1 MADKHTLAFEIGVE
15 EIPAFDLDSA
25 NKQLEKMVPAAFAD
39 ARIPFDSIEIH
50 SSPRRL
56 IVMAYGVAD
65 ATEALVEEYKGP
77 AAKIA
82 FDADGN
88 PTKAAIG
95 FARGKGLDPENL
107 ERREVNGTE
116 YVFATK
122 NIPATP
128 VADLL
133 PEVLTGFITAIKWPR
148 SCRWAA
154 YREYFVRPVRWI
166 VAMLNDVVLPVSFA
180 GAASDNF
187 TMGHR
192 VLAPGKHTVDTAAN
206 LLNVVRAAYVIP
218 TQAERERIIREGV
231 AAIEAETGFTADLP
245 AKTLLEVVNLSE
257 YPQPLVSTFDE
268 EFLQVPE
275 EIIVDAML
283 MHQRYFP
290 LYDAAGKLTNKF
302 IIVSNGNP
310 ECAATIIDGNER
322 VVRARLDDA
331 KFFYEED
338 LKHPLESYI
347 EKLDKVVFQESLGT
361 VRQKAERL
369 EKLAGALSADAQ
381 LSAADA
387 ARRRSAPRAC
397 ARPTWSPTP
406 SSSSPASRASWAA
419 TTPPPPGK
427 RPQVAQRHRPSITS
441 PRFAGDALPDTD
453 GGPAWSPWPTSSTP
467 SAACSPVGQ
476 GPTGSSDPFALRR
489 SAIGIV
495 NHARGGPAHRRS
507 LAAVDESLA
516 SYAAPGRRLRPRAA
530 VRAEV
535 ADFFVTRTKV
545 MLRDA
550 GRHRRRHRRR
560 AGRGRGGACW
570 SSAQRARALEAARAK
585 RCAKRST
592 TWPRPTP
599 ARTTCASPKLG
610 EDVDDS
616 LLTDPERALASARG
630 QPPSR
635 RVAAALVVRRLRGR
649 AVPGCAALRAP
660 IDGFFADV
668 MVMDEDAALR
678 DNRLR
683 LLNRFVAVFANV
695 ADFGRSWRNR
705 SRATVAGFSQTA
717 ERLVR
722 CEAPTHLAC
731 FARRRKL
738 AYRSTLRLPP
748 AGGRSGTAA
757 ASPLTLQGTSL
768 EGGRDARRVRRH
780 TRTPRPLPT
789 IHVVSDSVGLDGTG
803 GGPCRRRP
811 VRRHEPQ
818 HRGAAPCALVRG
830 GQAASSPSTARLHQP
845 PVRRRAPAR
854 LLHAGRRRP
863 APSRCADYC
872 ESASTTWWRST
883 S

>member
-39 ARIPFDSIEIH
+39 ARIPYDSIEIH

-65 ATEALVEEYKGP
+65 VTEALVEEYKGP

-95 FARGKGLDPENL
+95 FARGKGLSPESL

-133 PEVLTGFITAIKWPR
+133 PDVLAGFITAIKWPR

-166 VAMLNDVVLPVSFA
+166 VAMLDDVVLPVSFA
-180 GAASDNF
+180 GAESSNF

-206 LLNVVRAAYVIP
+206 LLDVIRAAYVIP

-369 EKLAGALSADAQ
+369 EKLACALSADAQ

-387 ARRRSAPRAC
+387 ADAKRA
-397 ARPTWSPTP
+397 ARLCKADLVTNAVIEFTSVQGVMG
-406 SSSSPASRASWAA
+406 SYYAAASGE
-419 TTPPPPGK
+419 T
-427 RPQVAQRHRPSITS
+427 PQVAQAIGQHYQ
-441 PRFAGDALPDTD
+441 PRFAGDALPDTTVGKLVALAD
-453 GGPAWSPWPTSSTP
+453 KLDTICGLFA
-467 SAACSPVGQ
+467 VGQ

-495 NHARGGPAHRRS
+495 NMLEAGLPIS
-507 LAAVDESLA
+507 LAAAIDESLA
-516 SYAAPGRRLRPRAA
+516 SFAAQGVAFDAAA

-535 ADFFVTRTKV
+535 VDFFVTRTKV

-550 GRHRRRHRRR
+550 GVNADTIDAVLA
-560 AGRGRGGACW
+560 AGVEEPAVI
-570 SSAQRARALEAARAK
+570 SQRAHALEDARAND
-585 RCAKRST
+585 AET
-592 TWPRPTP
+592 FDNLATAY
-599 ARTTCASPKLG
+599 ARANNLRKPELG
-610 EDVDDS
+610 EDVDDA
-616 LLTDPERALASARG
+616 LLTDPERALAGAVATAE
-630 QPPSR
+630 QA
-635 RVAAALVVRRLRGR
+635 VAAALESDDFAAALSQL
-649 AVPGCAALRAP
+649 AALRAP

-695 ADFGRSWRNR
+695 ADFGKMAKS
-705 SRATVAGFSQTA
+705 
-717 ERLVR
+717 
-722 CEAPTHLAC
+722 
-731 FARRRKL
+731 K
-738 AYRSTLRLPP
+738 
-748 AGGRSGTAA
+748 
-757 ASPLTLQGTSL
+757 
-768 EGGRDARRVRRH
+768 
-780 TRTPRPLPT
+780 
-789 IHVVSDSVGLDGTG
+789 
-803 GGPCRRRP
+803 
-811 VRRHEPQ
+811 
-818 HRGAAPCALVRG
+818 
-830 GQAASSPSTARLHQP
+830 
-845 PVRRRAPAR
+845 
-854 LLHAGRRRP
+854 
-863 APSRCADYC
+863 
-872 ESASTTWWRST
+872 
-883 S
+883 

>member
-39 ARIPFDSIEIH
+39 ARIPYDSIEIH

-95 FARGKGLDPENL
+95 FARGKGLSPESL

-133 PEVLTGFITAIKWPR
+133 PDVLAGFITAIKWPR

-166 VAMLNDVVLPVSFA
+166 VAMLDDVVLPVSFA
-180 GAASDNF
+180 GAESSNF

-206 LLNVVRAAYVIP
+206 LLDVIRAAYVIP

-387 ARRRSAPRAC
+387 ADAQRA
-397 ARPTWSPTP
+397 ARLCKADLVTNAVIEFTSVQGVMG
-406 SSSSPASRASWAA
+406 SHYAAASGE
-419 TTPPPPGK
+419 T
-427 RPQVAQRHRPSITS
+427 PQVAQAIGQHYQ
-441 PRFAGDALPDTD
+441 PRFAGDALPDTTVGQLVALAD
-453 GGPAWSPWPTSSTP
+453 KLDTICGLFA
-467 SAACSPVGQ
+467 VGQ

-495 NHARGGPAHRRS
+495 NMLEAGLPIS
-507 LAAVDESLA
+507 LAAAIDESLA
-516 SYAAPGRRLRPRAA
+516 SFATQGVAFDAAA

-535 ADFFVTRTKV
+535 VDFFVTRTKV

-550 GRHRRRHRRR
+550 GVNADTIDAVLA
-560 AGRGRGGACW
+560 AGVEEPAVV
-570 SSAQRARALEAARAK
+570 SQRAHALEDARAND
-585 RCAKRST
+585 AET
-592 TWPRPTP
+592 FDNLATAY
-599 ARTTCASPKLG
+599 ARANNLRKPELG
-610 EDVDDS
+610 EDVDDA
-616 LLTDPERALASARG
+616 LLTEPERALAGAVATAEQAVASALA
-630 QPPSR
+630 SDDF
-635 RVAAALVVRRLRGR
+635 AAALSQL
-649 AVPGCAALRAP
+649 AALRAP

-695 ADFGRSWRNR
+695 ADFGKMAKS
-705 SRATVAGFSQTA
+705 
-717 ERLVR
+717 
-722 CEAPTHLAC
+722 
-731 FARRRKL
+731 K
-738 AYRSTLRLPP
+738 
-748 AGGRSGTAA
+748 
-757 ASPLTLQGTSL
+757 
-768 EGGRDARRVRRH
+768 
-780 TRTPRPLPT
+780 
-789 IHVVSDSVGLDGTG
+789 
-803 GGPCRRRP
+803 
-811 VRRHEPQ
+811 
-818 HRGAAPCALVRG
+818 
-830 GQAASSPSTARLHQP
+830 
-845 PVRRRAPAR
+845 
-854 LLHAGRRRP
+854 
-863 APSRCADYC
+863 
-872 ESASTTWWRST
+872 
-883 S
+883 

>member
-39 ARIPFDSIEIH
+39 ARIPYDSIEIH

-95 FARGKGLDPENL
+95 FARGKGLSPENL

-133 PEVLTGFITAIKWPR
+133 PDVLAGFITAIKWPR

-166 VAMLNDVVLPVSFA
+166 VAMLDDVVLPVSFA
-180 GAASDNF
+180 GAESSNF

-206 LLNVVRAAYVIP
+206 LLDVIRAAYVIP

-369 EKLAGALSADAQ
+369 EKLACALSADAQ
-381 LSAADA
+381 LDAADA
-387 ARRRSAPRAC
+387 ADAKRA
-397 ARPTWSPTP
+397 ARLCKADLVTNAVIEFTSVQGVMG
-406 SSSSPASRASWAA
+406 SYYAAASGE
-419 TTPPPPGK
+419 T
-427 RPQVAQRHRPSITS
+427 PQVAQAIGQHYQ
-441 PRFAGDALPDTD
+441 PRFAGDALPDTTVGKLVALAD
-453 GGPAWSPWPTSSTP
+453 KLDTICGLFA
-467 SAACSPVGQ
+467 VGQ

-495 NHARGGPAHRRS
+495 NMLEAGLPIS
-507 LAAVDESLA
+507 LAAAIDESLA
-516 SYAAPGRRLRPRAA
+516 SFAAQGVAFDAAA

-535 ADFFVTRTKV
+535 VDFFVTRTKV

-550 GRHRRRHRRR
+550 GVNADTIDAVLA
-560 AGRGRGGACW
+560 AGVEEPAVI
-570 SSAQRARALEAARAK
+570 SQRAHALEDARAND
-585 RCAKRST
+585 AET
-592 TWPRPTP
+592 FDNLATAY
-599 ARTTCASPKLG
+599 ARANNLRKPELG
-610 EDVDDS
+610 EDVDDA
-616 LLTDPERALASARG
+616 LLTDPERALAGAVATAEQAVASALA
-630 QPPSR
+630 SDDF
-635 RVAAALVVRRLRGR
+635 AAALSQL
-649 AVPGCAALRAP
+649 AALRAP

-695 ADFGRSWRNR
+695 ADFGKMAKS
-705 SRATVAGFSQTA
+705 
-717 ERLVR
+717 
-722 CEAPTHLAC
+722 
-731 FARRRKL
+731 K
-738 AYRSTLRLPP
+738 
-748 AGGRSGTAA
+748 
-757 ASPLTLQGTSL
+757 
-768 EGGRDARRVRRH
+768 
-780 TRTPRPLPT
+780 
-789 IHVVSDSVGLDGTG
+789 
-803 GGPCRRRP
+803 
-811 VRRHEPQ
+811 
-818 HRGAAPCALVRG
+818 
-830 GQAASSPSTARLHQP
+830 
-845 PVRRRAPAR
+845 
-854 LLHAGRRRP
+854 
-863 APSRCADYC
+863 
-872 ESASTTWWRST
+872 
-883 S
+883 

>member
-1 MADKHTLAFEIGVE
+1 LRSTRALR
-15 EIPAFDLDSA
+15 P
-25 NKQLEKMVPAAFAD
+25 
-39 ARIPFDSIEIH
+39 R
-50 SSPRRL
+50 SPS
-56 IVMAYGVAD
+56 
-65 ATEALVEEYKGP
+65 T
-77 AAKIA
+77 
-82 FDADGN
+82 
-88 PTKAAIG
+88 PTAIG
-95 FARGKGLDPENL
+95 FARGKGLSPESL

-133 PEVLTGFITAIKWPR
+133 PDVLAGFITAIKWPR

-166 VAMLNDVVLPVSFA
+166 VAMLDDVVLPVSFA
-180 GAASDNF
+180 GAESSNF

-206 LLNVVRAAYVIP
+206 LLDVIRAAFVIP

-231 AAIEAETGFTADLP
+231 AAIESETGFTADLP

-369 EKLAGALSADAQ
+369 EKLACALSADAQ
-381 LSAADA
+381 LDAADA
-387 ARRRSAPRAC
+387 ADAKRA
-397 ARPTWSPTP
+397 ARLCKADLVTNAVIEFTSVQGVMG
-406 SSSSPASRASWAA
+406 SYYAAASGE
-419 TTPPPPGK
+419 T
-427 RPQVAQRHRPSITS
+427 PQVAQAIGQHYQ
-441 PRFAGDALPDTD
+441 PRFAGDALPDTTVGKLVALAD
-453 GGPAWSPWPTSSTP
+453 KLDTICGLFA
-467 SAACSPVGQ
+467 VGQ

-495 NHARGGPAHRRS
+495 NMLETGLLIS
-507 LAAVDESLA
+507 LAAAIDESLA
-516 SYAAPGRRLRPRAA
+516 SFAAQGVAFDAAA

-535 ADFFVTRTKV
+535 VDFFVTRTKV

-550 GRHRRRHRRR
+550 GISADTIDAVLA
-560 AGRGRGGACW
+560 AGVEEPAVI
-570 SSAQRARALEAARAK
+570 SQRAHALEDARAND
-585 RCAKRST
+585 AET
-592 TWPRPTP
+592 FDNLATAY
-599 ARTTCASPKLG
+599 ARANNLRKPELG
-610 EDVDDS
+610 EDVDDA
-616 LLTDPERALASARG
+616 LLTEPERALAGAVATAEQAVASALA
-630 QPPSR
+630 SDDF
-635 RVAAALVVRRLRGR
+635 AAALSQL
-649 AVPGCAALRAP
+649 AALRAP

-695 ADFGRSWRNR
+695 ADFGKMAKS
-705 SRATVAGFSQTA
+705 
-717 ERLVR
+717 
-722 CEAPTHLAC
+722 
-731 FARRRKL
+731 K
-738 AYRSTLRLPP
+738 
-748 AGGRSGTAA
+748 
-757 ASPLTLQGTSL
+757 
-768 EGGRDARRVRRH
+768 
-780 TRTPRPLPT
+780 
-789 IHVVSDSVGLDGTG
+789 
-803 GGPCRRRP
+803 
-811 VRRHEPQ
+811 
-818 HRGAAPCALVRG
+818 
-830 GQAASSPSTARLHQP
+830 
-845 PVRRRAPAR
+845 
-854 LLHAGRRRP
+854 
-863 APSRCADYC
+863 
-872 ESASTTWWRST
+872 
-883 S
+883 

>member
-39 ARIPFDSIEIH
+39 ARIPYDSIEIH

-95 FARGKGLDPENL
+95 FARGKGLSPENL

-133 PEVLTGFITAIKWPR
+133 PDVLAGFITAIKWPR

-166 VAMLNDVVLPVSFA
+166 VAMLDDVVLPVSYA
-180 GAASDNF
+180 GAESSNF

-192 VLAPGKHTVDTAAN
+192 VLAPGKHVVDTAAN
-206 LLNVVRAAYVIP
+206 LLDVIRAAYVIP

-290 LYDAAGKLTNKF
+290 LYDADGKLTNKF

-369 EKLAGALSADAQ
+369 EKLACALSADAQ

-387 ARRRSAPRAC
+387 ADAKRA
-397 ARPTWSPTP
+397 ARLCKADLVTNAVIEFTSVQGVMG
-406 SSSSPASRASWAA
+406 SYYAAASGE
-419 TTPPPPGK
+419 T
-427 RPQVAQRHRPSITS
+427 PQVAQAIGQHYQ
-441 PRFAGDALPDTD
+441 PRFAGDALPDTTVGKLVALAD
-453 GGPAWSPWPTSSTP
+453 KLDTICGLFA
-467 SAACSPVGQ
+467 VGQ

-495 NHARGGPAHRRS
+495 NMLEAGLPIS
-507 LAAVDESLA
+507 LAAAIDESLA
-516 SYAAPGRRLRPRAA
+516 SFAAQGVAFDAAA

-535 ADFFVTRTKV
+535 VDFFVTRTKV

-550 GRHRRRHRRR
+550 GVNADTIDAVLA
-560 AGRGRGGACW
+560 AGVEEPAVI
-570 SSAQRARALEAARAK
+570 SQRAHALEDARAND
-585 RCAKRST
+585 AET
-592 TWPRPTP
+592 FDNLATAY
-599 ARTTCASPKLG
+599 ARANNLRKPELG
-610 EDVDDS
+610 EDVDDA
-616 LLTDPERALASARG
+616 LLTEPERALAGAVATAEQAVASALA
-630 QPPSR
+630 SDDF
-635 RVAAALVVRRLRGR
+635 AAALSQL
-649 AVPGCAALRAP
+649 AALRAP

-695 ADFGRSWRNR
+695 ADFGKMAKS
-705 SRATVAGFSQTA
+705 
-717 ERLVR
+717 
-722 CEAPTHLAC
+722 
-731 FARRRKL
+731 K
-738 AYRSTLRLPP
+738 
-748 AGGRSGTAA
+748 
-757 ASPLTLQGTSL
+757 
-768 EGGRDARRVRRH
+768 
-780 TRTPRPLPT
+780 
-789 IHVVSDSVGLDGTG
+789 
-803 GGPCRRRP
+803 
-811 VRRHEPQ
+811 
-818 HRGAAPCALVRG
+818 
-830 GQAASSPSTARLHQP
+830 
-845 PVRRRAPAR
+845 
-854 LLHAGRRRP
+854 
-863 APSRCADYC
+863 
-872 ESASTTWWRST
+872 
-883 S
+883 

>member
-39 ARIPFDSIEIH
+39 ARIPYDSIEIH

-95 FARGKGLDPENL
+95 FARGKGLSPESL

-133 PEVLTGFITAIKWPR
+133 PDVLAGFITAIKWPR

-166 VAMLNDVVLPVSFA
+166 VAMLDDVVLPVSFA
-180 GAASDNF
+180 GAESSNF

-206 LLNVVRAAYVIP
+206 LLDVIRAAYVIP

-369 EKLAGALSADAQ
+369 EKLACALSADAQ

-387 ARRRSAPRAC
+387 ADAKRA
-397 ARPTWSPTP
+397 ARLCKADLVTNAVIEFTSVQGVMG
-406 SSSSPASRASWAA
+406 SYYAAASGE
-419 TTPPPPGK
+419 T
-427 RPQVAQRHRPSITS
+427 PQVAQAIGQHYQ
-441 PRFAGDALPDTD
+441 PRFAGDALPDTTVGKLVALAD
-453 GGPAWSPWPTSSTP
+453 KLDTICGLFA
-467 SAACSPVGQ
+467 VGQ

-495 NHARGGPAHRRS
+495 NMLEAGLAIS
-507 LAAVDESLA
+507 LAAAIDESLA
-516 SYAAPGRRLRPRAA
+516 SFAAQGVAFDAAA

-535 ADFFVTRTKV
+535 VDFFVTRTKV
-545 MLRDA
+545 MLRD
-550 GRHRRRHRRR
+550 
-560 AGRGRGGACW
+560 GGVNADTIDAVLAADVEEPAVI
-570 SSAQRARALEAARAK
+570 SQRAHALEDARAND
-585 RCAKRST
+585 AET
-592 TWPRPTP
+592 FDNLATAY
-599 ARTTCASPKLG
+599 ARANNLRKPELG
-610 EDVDDS
+610 EGVDDA
-616 LLTDPERALASARG
+616 LLTEPERALAGAVATAEQAVASALA
-630 QPPSR
+630 SDDF
-635 RVAAALVVRRLRGR
+635 AAALSQL
-649 AVPGCAALRAP
+649 AALRAP

-695 ADFGRSWRNR
+695 ADFGKMAKS
-705 SRATVAGFSQTA
+705 
-717 ERLVR
+717 
-722 CEAPTHLAC
+722 
-731 FARRRKL
+731 K
-738 AYRSTLRLPP
+738 
-748 AGGRSGTAA
+748 
-757 ASPLTLQGTSL
+757 
-768 EGGRDARRVRRH
+768 
-780 TRTPRPLPT
+780 
-789 IHVVSDSVGLDGTG
+789 
-803 GGPCRRRP
+803 
-811 VRRHEPQ
+811 
-818 HRGAAPCALVRG
+818 
-830 GQAASSPSTARLHQP
+830 
-845 PVRRRAPAR
+845 
-854 LLHAGRRRP
+854 
-863 APSRCADYC
+863 
-872 ESASTTWWRST
+872 
-883 S
+883 

>member
-39 ARIPFDSIEIH
+39 ARIPYDSIEIH

-95 FARGKGLDPENL
+95 FARGKGLSPESL

-133 PEVLTGFITAIKWPR
+133 PDVLAGFITAIKWPR

-166 VAMLNDVVLPVSFA
+166 VAMLDDVVLPVSFA
-180 GAASDNF
+180 GAESSNF

-206 LLNVVRAAYVIP
+206 LLDVIRAAYVIP

-369 EKLAGALSADAQ
+369 EKLACALSADAQ
-381 LSAADA
+381 LDAADA
-387 ARRRSAPRAC
+387 ADAKRA
-397 ARPTWSPTP
+397 ARLCKADLVTNAVIEFTSVQGVMG
-406 SSSSPASRASWAA
+406 SYYAAASGE
-419 TTPPPPGK
+419 T
-427 RPQVAQRHRPSITS
+427 PQVAQAIGQHYQ
-441 PRFAGDALPDTD
+441 PRFAGDALPDTTVGKLVALAD
-453 GGPAWSPWPTSSTP
+453 KLDTICGLFA
-467 SAACSPVGQ
+467 VGQ

-495 NHARGGPAHRRS
+495 NMLEAGLPIS
-507 LAAVDESLA
+507 LAAAIDESLA
-516 SYAAPGRRLRPRAA
+516 SFAAQGVAFDAAA

-535 ADFFVTRTKV
+535 VDFFVTRTKV

-550 GRHRRRHRRR
+550 GVNADTIDAVLA
-560 AGRGRGGACW
+560 AGVEEPAAI
-570 SSAQRARALEAARAK
+570 SQRAHALEDARAND
-585 RCAKRST
+585 AET
-592 TWPRPTP
+592 FDNLATAY
-599 ARTTCASPKLG
+599 ARANNLRKPELG
-610 EDVDDS
+610 EDVDDA
-616 LLTDPERALASARG
+616 LLTDPERALAGAVATAE
-630 QPPSR
+630 QA
-635 RVAAALVVRRLRGR
+635 VAAALESDDFAAALSQL
-649 AVPGCAALRAP
+649 AALRAP

-695 ADFGRSWRNR
+695 ADFGKMAKS
-705 SRATVAGFSQTA
+705 
-717 ERLVR
+717 
-722 CEAPTHLAC
+722 
-731 FARRRKL
+731 K
-738 AYRSTLRLPP
+738 
-748 AGGRSGTAA
+748 
-757 ASPLTLQGTSL
+757 
-768 EGGRDARRVRRH
+768 
-780 TRTPRPLPT
+780 
-789 IHVVSDSVGLDGTG
+789 
-803 GGPCRRRP
+803 
-811 VRRHEPQ
+811 
-818 HRGAAPCALVRG
+818 
-830 GQAASSPSTARLHQP
+830 
-845 PVRRRAPAR
+845 
-854 LLHAGRRRP
+854 
-863 APSRCADYC
+863 
-872 ESASTTWWRST
+872 
-883 S
+883 

>member
-39 ARIPFDSIEIH
+39 ARIPYDSIEIH

-95 FARGKGLDPENL
+95 FARGKGLSPESL

-133 PEVLTGFITAIKWPR
+133 PDVLAGFITAIKWPR

-166 VAMLNDVVLPVSFA
+166 VAMLDDVVLPVSFA
-180 GAASDNF
+180 GAESSNF

-206 LLNVVRAAYVIP
+206 LLDVIRAAYVIP

-310 ECAATIIDGNER
+310 ECAAPIIDGNER

-361 VRQKAERL
+361 VRQKAVRL
-369 EKLAGALSADAQ
+369 EKLACALSADAQ

-387 ARRRSAPRAC
+387 ADAKRA
-397 ARPTWSPTP
+397 ARLCKADLVTNAVIEFTSVQGVMG
-406 SSSSPASRASWAA
+406 SYYAAASGE
-419 TTPPPPGK
+419 T
-427 RPQVAQRHRPSITS
+427 PQVAQAIGQHYQ
-441 PRFAGDALPDTD
+441 PRFAGDALPDTTVGKLVALAD
-453 GGPAWSPWPTSSTP
+453 KLDTICGLFA
-467 SAACSPVGQ
+467 VGQ

-495 NHARGGPAHRRS
+495 NMLETGLPIS
-507 LAAVDESLA
+507 LAAAIDESLA
-516 SYAAPGRRLRPRAA
+516 SFAAQGVAFDAAA

-535 ADFFVTRTKV
+535 VDFFVTRTKV
-545 MLRDA
+545 MLRDGGVNADTIDAVLAA
-550 GRHRRRHRRR
+550 GVEEP
-560 AGRGRGGACW
+560 AVI
-570 SSAQRARALEAARAK
+570 SQRAHALEDARAND
-585 RCAKRST
+585 AET
-592 TWPRPTP
+592 FDNLATAY
-599 ARTTCASPKLG
+599 ARANNLRKPELG
-610 EDVDDS
+610 EDVDDA
-616 LLTDPERALASARG
+616 LLTEPERALAGAVATAEQAVASALA
-630 QPPSR
+630 SDDF
-635 RVAAALVVRRLRGR
+635 AAALSQL
-649 AVPGCAALRAP
+649 AALRAP

-695 ADFGRSWRNR
+695 ADFGKMAKS
-705 SRATVAGFSQTA
+705 
-717 ERLVR
+717 
-722 CEAPTHLAC
+722 
-731 FARRRKL
+731 K
-738 AYRSTLRLPP
+738 
-748 AGGRSGTAA
+748 
-757 ASPLTLQGTSL
+757 
-768 EGGRDARRVRRH
+768 
-780 TRTPRPLPT
+780 
-789 IHVVSDSVGLDGTG
+789 
-803 GGPCRRRP
+803 
-811 VRRHEPQ
+811 
-818 HRGAAPCALVRG
+818 
-830 GQAASSPSTARLHQP
+830 
-845 PVRRRAPAR
+845 
-854 LLHAGRRRP
+854 
-863 APSRCADYC
+863 
-872 ESASTTWWRST
+872 
-883 S
+883 

>member
-39 ARIPFDSIEIH
+39 ARIPYDSIEIH

-95 FARGKGLDPENL
+95 FARGKGLSPESL

-133 PEVLTGFITAIKWPR
+133 PDVLAGFITAIKWPR

-166 VAMLNDVVLPVSFA
+166 VAMLDDVVLPVSFA
-180 GAASDNF
+180 GAESSNF

-206 LLNVVRAAYVIP
+206 LLDVIRAAYVIP

-369 EKLAGALSADAQ
+369 EKLACALSADAQ

-387 ARRRSAPRAC
+387 ADAKRA
-397 ARPTWSPTP
+397 ARLCKADLVTNAVIEFTSVQGVMG
-406 SSSSPASRASWAA
+406 SYYAAASGE
-419 TTPPPPGK
+419 T
-427 RPQVAQRHRPSITS
+427 PQVAQAIGQHYQ
-441 PRFAGDALPDTD
+441 PRFAGDALPDTTVGKLVALAD
-453 GGPAWSPWPTSSTP
+453 KLDTICGLFA
-467 SAACSPVGQ
+467 VGQ

-495 NHARGGPAHRRS
+495 NMLETGLPIS
-507 LAAVDESLA
+507 LAAAIDESLA
-516 SYAAPGRRLRPRAA
+516 SFAAQGVAFDAAA

-535 ADFFVTRTKV
+535 VDFFVTRTKV

-550 GRHRRRHRRR
+550 GVNADTIDAVLA
-560 AGRGRGGACW
+560 AGVEEPAVI
-570 SSAQRARALEAARAK
+570 SQRAHALEDARAND
-585 RCAKRST
+585 AET
-592 TWPRPTP
+592 FDNLATAY
-599 ARTTCASPKLG
+599 ARANNLRKPELG
-610 EDVDDS
+610 EDVDDA
-616 LLTDPERALASARG
+616 LLTEPERALAGAVATAEQAVASALA
-630 QPPSR
+630 SDDF
-635 RVAAALVVRRLRGR
+635 AAALSQL
-649 AVPGCAALRAP
+649 AALRAP

-695 ADFGRSWRNR
+695 ADFGKMAKS
-705 SRATVAGFSQTA
+705 
-717 ERLVR
+717 
-722 CEAPTHLAC
+722 
-731 FARRRKL
+731 K
-738 AYRSTLRLPP
+738 
-748 AGGRSGTAA
+748 
-757 ASPLTLQGTSL
+757 
-768 EGGRDARRVRRH
+768 
-780 TRTPRPLPT
+780 
-789 IHVVSDSVGLDGTG
+789 
-803 GGPCRRRP
+803 
-811 VRRHEPQ
+811 
-818 HRGAAPCALVRG
+818 
-830 GQAASSPSTARLHQP
+830 
-845 PVRRRAPAR
+845 
-854 LLHAGRRRP
+854 
-863 APSRCADYC
+863 
-872 ESASTTWWRST
+872 
-883 S
+883 

>member
-39 ARIPFDSIEIH
+39 ARIPYDSIEIH

-95 FARGKGLDPENL
+95 FARGKGLSPESL

-133 PEVLTGFITAIKWPR
+133 PDVLAGFITAIKWPR

-166 VAMLNDVVLPVSFA
+166 VAMLDDVVLPVSFA
-180 GAASDNF
+180 GAESSNF

-206 LLNVVRAAYVIP
+206 LLDVIRAAYVIP

-387 ARRRSAPRAC
+387 ADAQRA
-397 ARPTWSPTP
+397 ARLCKADLVTNAVIEFTSVQGVMG
-406 SSSSPASRASWAA
+406 SYYAAASGE
-419 TTPPPPGK
+419 T
-427 RPQVAQRHRPSITS
+427 PQVAQAIGQHYQ
-441 PRFAGDALPDTD
+441 PRFAGDALPDTTVGQLVALAD
-453 GGPAWSPWPTSSTP
+453 KLDTICGLFA
-467 SAACSPVGQ
+467 VGQ

-495 NHARGGPAHRRS
+495 NMLETGLPIS
-507 LAAVDESLA
+507 LAAAIDESLA
-516 SYAAPGRRLRPRAA
+516 SFAAQGVAFDAAA

-535 ADFFVTRTKV
+535 VDFFVTRTKV
-545 MLRDA
+545 ILRDGGVNADTIDAVLAA
-550 GRHRRRHRRR
+550 GVEEP
-560 AGRGRGGACW
+560 AVI
-570 SSAQRARALEAARAK
+570 SQRAHALEDARAND
-585 RCAKRST
+585 AET
-592 TWPRPTP
+592 FDNLATAY
-599 ARTTCASPKLG
+599 ARANNLRKPELG
-610 EDVDDS
+610 EDVDDA
-616 LLTDPERALASARG
+616 LLTEPERALAGAVATAEQAVASVLA
-630 QPPSR
+630 SDDF
-635 RVAAALVVRRLRGR
+635 AAALSQL
-649 AVPGCAALRAP
+649 AALRAP

-695 ADFGRSWRNR
+695 ADFGKMAKS
-705 SRATVAGFSQTA
+705 
-717 ERLVR
+717 
-722 CEAPTHLAC
+722 
-731 FARRRKL
+731 K
-738 AYRSTLRLPP
+738 
-748 AGGRSGTAA
+748 
-757 ASPLTLQGTSL
+757 
-768 EGGRDARRVRRH
+768 
-780 TRTPRPLPT
+780 
-789 IHVVSDSVGLDGTG
+789 
-803 GGPCRRRP
+803 
-811 VRRHEPQ
+811 
-818 HRGAAPCALVRG
+818 
-830 GQAASSPSTARLHQP
+830 
-845 PVRRRAPAR
+845 
-854 LLHAGRRRP
+854 
-863 APSRCADYC
+863 
-872 ESASTTWWRST
+872 
-883 S
+883 

>member
-39 ARIPFDSIEIH
+39 ARIPYDSIEIH

-95 FARGKGLDPENL
+95 FARGKGLSPESL

-133 PEVLTGFITAIKWPR
+133 PDVLAGFITAIKWPR

-166 VAMLNDVVLPVSFA
+166 VAMLDDVVLPVSFA
-180 GAASDNF
+180 GAESSNF

-206 LLNVVRAAYVIP
+206 LLDVIRAAYVIP

-369 EKLAGALSADAQ
+369 EKLACALSADAQ
-381 LSAADA
+381 LGAADA
-387 ARRRSAPRAC
+387 ADAKRA
-397 ARPTWSPTP
+397 ARLCKADLVTNAVIEFTSVQGVMG
-406 SSSSPASRASWAA
+406 SYYAAASGE
-419 TTPPPPGK
+419 T
-427 RPQVAQRHRPSITS
+427 PQVAQAIGQHYQ
-441 PRFAGDALPDTD
+441 PRFAGDALPDTTVGKLVALAD
-453 GGPAWSPWPTSSTP
+453 KLDTICGLFA
-467 SAACSPVGQ
+467 VGQ

-495 NHARGGPAHRRS
+495 NMLETGLPIS
-507 LAAVDESLA
+507 LAAAIDESLA
-516 SYAAPGRRLRPRAA
+516 SFAAQGVAFDAAA

-535 ADFFVTRTKV
+535 VDFFVTRTKV
-545 MLRDA
+545 MLRDGGVNADTIDAVLAA
-550 GRHRRRHRRR
+550 GVEEP
-560 AGRGRGGACW
+560 AVI
-570 SSAQRARALEAARAK
+570 SQRAHALEDARAND
-585 RCAKRST
+585 AET
-592 TWPRPTP
+592 FDNLATAY
-599 ARTTCASPKLG
+599 ARANNLRKPELG
-610 EDVDDS
+610 EDVDDA
-616 LLTDPERALASARG
+616 LLTEPERALAGAVATAEQAVASALA
-630 QPPSR
+630 SDDF
-635 RVAAALVVRRLRGR
+635 AAALSQL
-649 AVPGCAALRAP
+649 AALRAP

-695 ADFGRSWRNR
+695 ADFGKMAKS
-705 SRATVAGFSQTA
+705 
-717 ERLVR
+717 
-722 CEAPTHLAC
+722 
-731 FARRRKL
+731 K
-738 AYRSTLRLPP
+738 
-748 AGGRSGTAA
+748 
-757 ASPLTLQGTSL
+757 
-768 EGGRDARRVRRH
+768 
-780 TRTPRPLPT
+780 
-789 IHVVSDSVGLDGTG
+789 
-803 GGPCRRRP
+803 
-811 VRRHEPQ
+811 
-818 HRGAAPCALVRG
+818 
-830 GQAASSPSTARLHQP
+830 
-845 PVRRRAPAR
+845 
-854 LLHAGRRRP
+854 
-863 APSRCADYC
+863 
-872 ESASTTWWRST
+872 
-883 S
+883 

>member
-39 ARIPFDSIEIH
+39 ARIPCDSIEIH

-95 FARGKGLDPENL
+95 FARGKGLSPENL

-133 PEVLTGFITAIKWPR
+133 PDVLAGFITAIKWPR

-166 VAMLNDVVLPVSFA
+166 VAMLDDVVLPVSFA
-180 GAASDNF
+180 GAESSNF

-206 LLNVVRAAYVIP
+206 LLDVIRAAYVIP

-369 EKLAGALSADAQ
+369 EKLACALSADAQ

-387 ARRRSAPRAC
+387 ADAKRA
-397 ARPTWSPTP
+397 ARLCKADLVTNAVIEFTSVQGVMG
-406 SSSSPASRASWAA
+406 SYYAAASGE
-419 TTPPPPGK
+419 T
-427 RPQVAQRHRPSITS
+427 PQVAQAIGQHYQ
-441 PRFAGDALPDTD
+441 PRFAGDALPDTTVGKLVALAD
-453 GGPAWSPWPTSSTP
+453 KLDTICGLFA
-467 SAACSPVGQ
+467 VGQ

-495 NHARGGPAHRRS
+495 NMLEAGLPIS
-507 LAAVDESLA
+507 LAAAIDESLA
-516 SYAAPGRRLRPRAA
+516 SFATQGVAFDAAA

-535 ADFFVTRTKV
+535 VDFFVTRTKV
-545 MLRDA
+545 MLRDGGVNADTIDAVLAA
-550 GRHRRRHRRR
+550 GVEEP
-560 AGRGRGGACW
+560 AVI
-570 SSAQRARALEAARAK
+570 SQRAHALEDARAND
-585 RCAKRST
+585 AET
-592 TWPRPTP
+592 FDNLATAY
-599 ARTTCASPKLG
+599 ARANNLRKPELG
-610 EDVDDS
+610 EDVDDA
-616 LLTDPERALASARG
+616 LLTEPERALAGAVATAEQAVASALA
-630 QPPSR
+630 SDDF
-635 RVAAALVVRRLRGR
+635 AAALSQL
-649 AVPGCAALRAP
+649 AALRAP

-695 ADFGRSWRNR
+695 ADFGKMAKS
-705 SRATVAGFSQTA
+705 
-717 ERLVR
+717 
-722 CEAPTHLAC
+722 
-731 FARRRKL
+731 K
-738 AYRSTLRLPP
+738 
-748 AGGRSGTAA
+748 
-757 ASPLTLQGTSL
+757 
-768 EGGRDARRVRRH
+768 
-780 TRTPRPLPT
+780 
-789 IHVVSDSVGLDGTG
+789 
-803 GGPCRRRP
+803 
-811 VRRHEPQ
+811 
-818 HRGAAPCALVRG
+818 
-830 GQAASSPSTARLHQP
+830 
-845 PVRRRAPAR
+845 
-854 LLHAGRRRP
+854 
-863 APSRCADYC
+863 
-872 ESASTTWWRST
+872 
-883 S
+883 

>member
-39 ARIPFDSIEIH
+39 ARIPYDSIEIH

-95 FARGKGLDPENL
+95 FARGKGLSPESL

-133 PEVLTGFITAIKWPR
+133 PDVLAGFITAIKWPR

-166 VAMLNDVVLPVSFA
+166 VAMLDDVVLPVSFA
-180 GAASDNF
+180 GAESSNF

-206 LLNVVRAAYVIP
+206 LLDVIRAAYVIP

-369 EKLAGALSADAQ
+369 EKLACALSADAQ

-387 ARRRSAPRAC
+387 ADAKRA
-397 ARPTWSPTP
+397 ARLCKADLVTNAVIEFTSVQGVMG
-406 SSSSPASRASWAA
+406 SYYAAASGE
-419 TTPPPPGK
+419 T
-427 RPQVAQRHRPSITS
+427 PQVAQAIGQHYQ
-441 PRFAGDALPDTD
+441 PRFAGDALPDTTVGKLVALAD
-453 GGPAWSPWPTSSTP
+453 KLDTICGLFS
-467 SAACSPVGQ
+467 VGQ

-495 NHARGGPAHRRS
+495 NMLETGLAIS
-507 LAAVDESLA
+507 LAAAIDESLA
-516 SYAAPGRRLRPRAA
+516 SFAAQGVAFDAAA

-535 ADFFVTRTKV
+535 VDFFVTRTKV
-545 MLRDA
+545 MLRDGGVNADTIDAVLAA
-550 GRHRRRHRRR
+550 GVEEP
-560 AGRGRGGACW
+560 AVI
-570 SSAQRARALEAARAK
+570 SQRAHALEDARAND
-585 RCAKRST
+585 AET
-592 TWPRPTP
+592 FDNLATAY
-599 ARTTCASPKLG
+599 ARANNLRKPELG
-610 EDVDDS
+610 EDVDDA
-616 LLTDPERALASARG
+616 LLTEPERALAGAVATAEQAVASALA
-630 QPPSR
+630 SDDF
-635 RVAAALVVRRLRGR
+635 AAALSQL
-649 AVPGCAALRAP
+649 AALRAP

-695 ADFGRSWRNR
+695 ADFGKMAKS
-705 SRATVAGFSQTA
+705 
-717 ERLVR
+717 
-722 CEAPTHLAC
+722 
-731 FARRRKL
+731 K
-738 AYRSTLRLPP
+738 
-748 AGGRSGTAA
+748 
-757 ASPLTLQGTSL
+757 
-768 EGGRDARRVRRH
+768 
-780 TRTPRPLPT
+780 
-789 IHVVSDSVGLDGTG
+789 
-803 GGPCRRRP
+803 
-811 VRRHEPQ
+811 
-818 HRGAAPCALVRG
+818 
-830 GQAASSPSTARLHQP
+830 
-845 PVRRRAPAR
+845 
-854 LLHAGRRRP
+854 
-863 APSRCADYC
+863 
-872 ESASTTWWRST
+872 
-883 S
+883 

>member
-39 ARIPFDSIEIH
+39 ARIPYDSIEIH

-95 FARGKGLDPENL
+95 FARGKGLSPESL

-133 PEVLTGFITAIKWPR
+133 PDVLAGFITAIKWPR

-166 VAMLNDVVLPVSFA
+166 VAMLDDVVLPVSFA
-180 GAASDNF
+180 GAESSNF

-206 LLNVVRAAYVIP
+206 LLDVIRAAYVIP

-231 AAIEAETGFTADLP
+231 AAIEVETGFTADLP

-369 EKLAGALSADAQ
+369 EKLACALSADAQ
-381 LSAADA
+381 LDAADA
-387 ARRRSAPRAC
+387 ADAKRA
-397 ARPTWSPTP
+397 ARLCKADLVTNAVIEFTSVQGVMG
-406 SSSSPASRASWAA
+406 SYYAAASGE
-419 TTPPPPGK
+419 T
-427 RPQVAQRHRPSITS
+427 PQVAQAIGQHYQ
-441 PRFAGDALPDTD
+441 PRFAGDALPDTTVGKLVALAD
-453 GGPAWSPWPTSSTP
+453 KLDTICGLFA
-467 SAACSPVGQ
+467 VGQ

-495 NHARGGPAHRRS
+495 NMLETGLPIS
-507 LAAVDESLA
+507 LAAAIDESLA
-516 SYAAPGRRLRPRAA
+516 SFAAQGVAFDAAA

-535 ADFFVTRTKV
+535 VDFFVTRTKV

-550 GRHRRRHRRR
+550 GISADTIDAVLA
-560 AGRGRGGACW
+560 AGVEEPAVI
-570 SSAQRARALEAARAK
+570 SQRAHALEDARAND
-585 RCAKRST
+585 AET
-592 TWPRPTP
+592 FDNLATAY
-599 ARTTCASPKLG
+599 ARANNLRKPELG
-610 EDVDDS
+610 EDVDDA
-616 LLTDPERALASARG
+616 LLTEPERALAGAVATAEQAVAFALASDDF
-630 QPPSR
+630 
-635 RVAAALVVRRLRGR
+635 AAALSQL
-649 AVPGCAALRAP
+649 AALRAP

-695 ADFGRSWRNR
+695 ADFGKMAKS
-705 SRATVAGFSQTA
+705 
-717 ERLVR
+717 
-722 CEAPTHLAC
+722 
-731 FARRRKL
+731 K
-738 AYRSTLRLPP
+738 
-748 AGGRSGTAA
+748 
-757 ASPLTLQGTSL
+757 
-768 EGGRDARRVRRH
+768 
-780 TRTPRPLPT
+780 
-789 IHVVSDSVGLDGTG
+789 
-803 GGPCRRRP
+803 
-811 VRRHEPQ
+811 
-818 HRGAAPCALVRG
+818 
-830 GQAASSPSTARLHQP
+830 
-845 PVRRRAPAR
+845 
-854 LLHAGRRRP
+854 
-863 APSRCADYC
+863 
-872 ESASTTWWRST
+872 
-883 S
+883 

>member
-39 ARIPFDSIEIH
+39 ARIPYDSIEIH

-95 FARGKGLDPENL
+95 FARGKGLSPESL

-133 PEVLTGFITAIKWPR
+133 PDVLAGFITAIKWPR

-166 VAMLNDVVLPVSFA
+166 VAMLDDVVLPVSFA
-180 GAASDNF
+180 GAEPSNF

-206 LLNVVRAAYVIP
+206 LLDVIRAAYVIP

-369 EKLAGALSADAQ
+369 EKLACALSADAQ
-381 LSAADA
+381 LDAADA
-387 ARRRSAPRAC
+387 ADAKRA
-397 ARPTWSPTP
+397 ARLCKADLVTNAVIEFTSVQGVMG
-406 SSSSPASRASWAA
+406 SYYAAASGE
-419 TTPPPPGK
+419 T
-427 RPQVAQRHRPSITS
+427 PQVAQAIGQHYQ
-441 PRFAGDALPDTD
+441 PRFAGDALPDTTVGKLVALAD
-453 GGPAWSPWPTSSTP
+453 KLDTICGLFA
-467 SAACSPVGQ
+467 VGQ

-495 NHARGGPAHRRS
+495 NMLEAGLPIS
-507 LAAVDESLA
+507 LAAAIDESLA
-516 SYAAPGRRLRPRAA
+516 SFAAQGVAFDAAA

-535 ADFFVTRTKV
+535 VDFFVTRTKV

-550 GRHRRRHRRR
+550 GVNADTIDAVLA
-560 AGRGRGGACW
+560 AGVEEPAVI
-570 SSAQRARALEAARAK
+570 SQRAHALEDARAND
-585 RCAKRST
+585 AET
-592 TWPRPTP
+592 FDNLATAY
-599 ARTTCASPKLG
+599 ARANNLRKPELG
-610 EDVDDS
+610 EDVDDA
-616 LLTDPERALASARG
+616 LLTDPERALAGAVATAE
-630 QPPSR
+630 QA
-635 RVAAALVVRRLRGR
+635 VAAALESDDFAAALSQL
-649 AVPGCAALRAP
+649 AALRAP

-695 ADFGRSWRNR
+695 ADFGKMAKS
-705 SRATVAGFSQTA
+705 
-717 ERLVR
+717 
-722 CEAPTHLAC
+722 
-731 FARRRKL
+731 K
-738 AYRSTLRLPP
+738 
-748 AGGRSGTAA
+748 
-757 ASPLTLQGTSL
+757 
-768 EGGRDARRVRRH
+768 
-780 TRTPRPLPT
+780 
-789 IHVVSDSVGLDGTG
+789 
-803 GGPCRRRP
+803 
-811 VRRHEPQ
+811 
-818 HRGAAPCALVRG
+818 
-830 GQAASSPSTARLHQP
+830 
-845 PVRRRAPAR
+845 
-854 LLHAGRRRP
+854 
-863 APSRCADYC
+863 
-872 ESASTTWWRST
+872 
-883 S
+883 

>member
-39 ARIPFDSIEIH
+39 ARIPYDSIEIH

-95 FARGKGLDPENL
+95 FARGKGLSPENL

-133 PEVLTGFITAIKWPR
+133 PDVLAGFITAIKWPR

-154 YREYFVRPVRWI
+154 YHEYFVRPVRWI
-166 VAMLNDVVLPVSFA
+166 VAMLDDVVLPVSFA
-180 GAASDNF
+180 GAESSNF

-206 LLNVVRAAYVIP
+206 LLDVIRAAYVIP

-257 YPQPLVSTFDE
+257 YPQPLVSAFDE

-369 EKLAGALSADAQ
+369 EKLACALSADAQ
-381 LSAADA
+381 LDAADA
-387 ARRRSAPRAC
+387 ADAKRA
-397 ARPTWSPTP
+397 ARLCKADLVTNAVIEFTSVQGVMG
-406 SSSSPASRASWAA
+406 SYYAAASGE
-419 TTPPPPGK
+419 T
-427 RPQVAQRHRPSITS
+427 PQVAQAIGQHYQ
-441 PRFAGDALPDTD
+441 PRFAGDALPDTTVGKLVALAD
-453 GGPAWSPWPTSSTP
+453 KLDTICGLFA
-467 SAACSPVGQ
+467 VGQ

-495 NHARGGPAHRRS
+495 NMLEAGLPIS
-507 LAAVDESLA
+507 LAAAIEESLA
-516 SYAAPGRRLRPRAA
+516 SFAAQGVAFDAAA

-535 ADFFVTRTKV
+535 VDFFVTRTKV

-550 GRHRRRHRRR
+550 GVNADTIDAVLA
-560 AGRGRGGACW
+560 AGVEEPAVI
-570 SSAQRARALEAARAK
+570 SQRAHALEDARAND
-585 RCAKRST
+585 AET
-592 TWPRPTP
+592 FDNLATAY
-599 ARTTCASPKLG
+599 ARANNLRKPELG
-610 EDVDDS
+610 EGVDDA
-616 LLTDPERALASARG
+616 LLTEPERALAGAVATAE
-630 QPPSR
+630 QA
-635 RVAAALVVRRLRGR
+635 VAAALASDDFAAALSQL
-649 AVPGCAALRAP
+649 AALRAP

-695 ADFGRSWRNR
+695 ADFGKMAKS
-705 SRATVAGFSQTA
+705 
-717 ERLVR
+717 
-722 CEAPTHLAC
+722 
-731 FARRRKL
+731 K
-738 AYRSTLRLPP
+738 
-748 AGGRSGTAA
+748 
-757 ASPLTLQGTSL
+757 
-768 EGGRDARRVRRH
+768 
-780 TRTPRPLPT
+780 
-789 IHVVSDSVGLDGTG
+789 
-803 GGPCRRRP
+803 
-811 VRRHEPQ
+811 
-818 HRGAAPCALVRG
+818 
-830 GQAASSPSTARLHQP
+830 
-845 PVRRRAPAR
+845 
-854 LLHAGRRRP
+854 
-863 APSRCADYC
+863 
-872 ESASTTWWRST
+872 
-883 S
+883 

>member
-39 ARIPFDSIEIH
+39 ARIPCDSIEIH

-95 FARGKGLDPENL
+95 FARGKGLSPENL

-133 PEVLTGFITAIKWPR
+133 PDVLAGFITAIKWPR

-166 VAMLNDVVLPVSFA
+166 VAMLDDVVLPVSFA
-180 GAASDNF
+180 GAESSNF

-206 LLNVVRAAYVIP
+206 LLDVIRAAYVIP

-369 EKLAGALSADAQ
+369 EKLACALSADAQ
-381 LSAADA
+381 LDAADA
-387 ARRRSAPRAC
+387 ADAKRA
-397 ARPTWSPTP
+397 ARLCKADLVTNAVIEFTSVQGVMG
-406 SSSSPASRASWAA
+406 SYYAAASGE
-419 TTPPPPGK
+419 T
-427 RPQVAQRHRPSITS
+427 PQVAQAIGQHYQ
-441 PRFAGDALPDTD
+441 PRFAGDALPDTTVGKLVALAD
-453 GGPAWSPWPTSSTP
+453 KLDTICGLFA
-467 SAACSPVGQ
+467 VGQ

-495 NHARGGPAHRRS
+495 NMLEAGLPIS
-507 LAAVDESLA
+507 LAAAIDESLA
-516 SYAAPGRRLRPRAA
+516 SFAAQGVAFDAAA

-535 ADFFVTRTKV
+535 VDFFVIRTKV

-550 GRHRRRHRRR
+550 GVNADTIDAVLA
-560 AGRGRGGACW
+560 AGVEEPAVI
-570 SSAQRARALEAARAK
+570 SQRAHALEDARAND
-585 RCAKRST
+585 AET
-592 TWPRPTP
+592 FDNLATAY
-599 ARTTCASPKLG
+599 ARANNLRKPELG
-610 EDVDDS
+610 EDVDDA
-616 LLTDPERALASARG
+616 LLTDPERALAGAVATAEQAVASALA
-630 QPPSR
+630 SDDF
-635 RVAAALVVRRLRGR
+635 AAALSQL
-649 AVPGCAALRAP
+649 AALRAP

-695 ADFGRSWRNR
+695 ADFGKMAKS
-705 SRATVAGFSQTA
+705 
-717 ERLVR
+717 
-722 CEAPTHLAC
+722 
-731 FARRRKL
+731 K
-738 AYRSTLRLPP
+738 
-748 AGGRSGTAA
+748 
-757 ASPLTLQGTSL
+757 
-768 EGGRDARRVRRH
+768 
-780 TRTPRPLPT
+780 
-789 IHVVSDSVGLDGTG
+789 
-803 GGPCRRRP
+803 
-811 VRRHEPQ
+811 
-818 HRGAAPCALVRG
+818 
-830 GQAASSPSTARLHQP
+830 
-845 PVRRRAPAR
+845 
-854 LLHAGRRRP
+854 
-863 APSRCADYC
+863 
-872 ESASTTWWRST
+872 
-883 S
+883 

>member
-1 MADKHTLAFEIGVE
+1 MKKTFKLI
-15 EIPAFDLDSA
+15 DLDCA
-25 NKQLEKMVPAAFAD
+25 NCAAKMENNIRKID
-39 ARIPFDSIEIH
+39 
-50 SSPRRL
+50 
-56 IVMAYGVAD
+56 GVAD

-95 FARGKGLDPENL
+95 FARGKGLSPENL

-133 PEVLTGFITAIKWPR
+133 PDVLAGFITAIKWPR

-166 VAMLNDVVLPVSFA
+166 VAMLDDVVLPISFA
-180 GAASDNF
+180 GAESSNF

-206 LLNVVRAAYVIP
+206 LLDVIRAAYVIP

-268 EFLQVPE
+268 DFLQVPE

-369 EKLAGALSADAQ
+369 EKLACALSADAQ

-387 ARRRSAPRAC
+387 ADAKRA
-397 ARPTWSPTP
+397 ARLCKADLVTNAVIEFTSVQGVMG
-406 SSSSPASRASWAA
+406 SYYAAASGE
-419 TTPPPPGK
+419 T
-427 RPQVAQRHRPSITS
+427 PQVAQAIGQHYQ
-441 PRFAGDALPDTD
+441 PRFAGDALPDTTVGKLVALAD
-453 GGPAWSPWPTSSTP
+453 KLDTICGLFA
-467 SAACSPVGQ
+467 VGQ

-495 NHARGGPAHRRS
+495 NMLEAGLPIS
-507 LAAVDESLA
+507 LAAAIDESLA
-516 SYAAPGRRLRPRAA
+516 SFAAQGVAFDAAA

-535 ADFFVTRTKV
+535 VEFFVTRTKV
-545 MLRDA
+545 MLRDGGVNADTIDAVLAA
-550 GRHRRRHRRR
+550 GVEEP
-560 AGRGRGGACW
+560 AVI
-570 SSAQRARALEAARAK
+570 SQRAHALEDARAND
-585 RCAKRST
+585 AET
-592 TWPRPTP
+592 FDNLATAY
-599 ARTTCASPKLG
+599 ARANNLRKPELG
-610 EDVDDS
+610 EDVDDA
-616 LLTDPERALASARG
+616 LLTEPERALAGAVATAEQAVAYALASDDF
-630 QPPSR
+630 
-635 RVAAALVVRRLRGR
+635 AAALSQL
-649 AVPGCAALRAP
+649 AALRAP

-695 ADFGRSWRNR
+695 ADFGKMAKS
-705 SRATVAGFSQTA
+705 
-717 ERLVR
+717 
-722 CEAPTHLAC
+722 
-731 FARRRKL
+731 K
-738 AYRSTLRLPP
+738 
-748 AGGRSGTAA
+748 
-757 ASPLTLQGTSL
+757 
-768 EGGRDARRVRRH
+768 
-780 TRTPRPLPT
+780 
-789 IHVVSDSVGLDGTG
+789 
-803 GGPCRRRP
+803 
-811 VRRHEPQ
+811 
-818 HRGAAPCALVRG
+818 
-830 GQAASSPSTARLHQP
+830 
-845 PVRRRAPAR
+845 
-854 LLHAGRRRP
+854 
-863 APSRCADYC
+863 
-872 ESASTTWWRST
+872 
-883 S
+883 

>member
-39 ARIPFDSIEIH
+39 ARIPYDSIEIH

-95 FARGKGLDPENL
+95 FARGKGLLPESL

-133 PEVLTGFITAIKWPR
+133 PDVLAGFITAIKWPR

-166 VAMLNDVVLPVSFA
+166 VAMLDDVVLPVSFA
-180 GAASDNF
+180 GAESSNF

-206 LLNVVRAAYVIP
+206 LLDVIRAAYVIP

-369 EKLAGALSADAQ
+369 EKLACALSADAQ

-387 ARRRSAPRAC
+387 ADAKRA
-397 ARPTWSPTP
+397 ARLCKADLVTNAVIEFTSVQGVMG
-406 SSSSPASRASWAA
+406 SYYAAASGE
-419 TTPPPPGK
+419 T
-427 RPQVAQRHRPSITS
+427 PQVAQAIGQHYQ
-441 PRFAGDALPDTD
+441 PRFAGDALPDTTVGKLVALAD
-453 GGPAWSPWPTSSTP
+453 KLDTICGLFA
-467 SAACSPVGQ
+467 VGQ

-495 NHARGGPAHRRS
+495 NMLETGLAIS
-507 LAAVDESLA
+507 LAAAIDESLA
-516 SYAAPGRRLRPRAA
+516 SFAAQGVAFDAAA

-535 ADFFVTRTKV
+535 VDFFVTRTKV
-545 MLRDA
+545 MLRDGGVNADTIDAVLAA
-550 GRHRRRHRRR
+550 GVEEP
-560 AGRGRGGACW
+560 AVI
-570 SSAQRARALEAARAK
+570 SQRAHALEDARAND
-585 RCAKRST
+585 AET
-592 TWPRPTP
+592 FDNLATAY
-599 ARTTCASPKLG
+599 ARANNLRKPELG
-610 EDVDDS
+610 EGVDDA
-616 LLTDPERALASARG
+616 LLTEPERALAGAVATAEQAVASALA
-630 QPPSR
+630 SDDF
-635 RVAAALVVRRLRGR
+635 AAALSQL
-649 AVPGCAALRAP
+649 AALRAP

-695 ADFGRSWRNR
+695 ADFGKMAKS
-705 SRATVAGFSQTA
+705 
-717 ERLVR
+717 
-722 CEAPTHLAC
+722 
-731 FARRRKL
+731 K
-738 AYRSTLRLPP
+738 
-748 AGGRSGTAA
+748 
-757 ASPLTLQGTSL
+757 
-768 EGGRDARRVRRH
+768 
-780 TRTPRPLPT
+780 
-789 IHVVSDSVGLDGTG
+789 
-803 GGPCRRRP
+803 
-811 VRRHEPQ
+811 
-818 HRGAAPCALVRG
+818 
-830 GQAASSPSTARLHQP
+830 
-845 PVRRRAPAR
+845 
-854 LLHAGRRRP
+854 
-863 APSRCADYC
+863 
-872 ESASTTWWRST
+872 
-883 S
+883 